1 MVENQKRSIKI
12 VTIVGARPQFI
23 KAAMVT
29 HAIERCN
36 KNAPSNA
43 IRIFEVMVHT
53 GQHFHRNMSD
63 TFFDDFNLAKPKY
76 NLGICNSRHGKMTGK
91 MLEKIETVLYE
102 EHPDLVLVYG
112 DTNSTLAGA
121 LAASKLHIPIGH
133 VEAGLHSFNRQMP
146 EEINR
151 VVADH
156 LSTLLF
162 CPTTRAVENLKAE
175 GITRHVFDVGD
186 VMYDAHLLYE
196 SSLTKQSGILQSLS
210 LAPKRYLM
218 ATIHRAENTDNPDRL
233 RSIFKGLITAA
244 DKMPVII
251 PLHPRTKKALEAEDL
266 LEAISCRLLVID
278 PIGYVEMLSLE
289 KNARLIA
296 TDSGGVQKE
305 AFFCGVPCLIFR
317 DETEWTEL
325 VDSGGSYLVGTDE
338 DRIVTQIEKIL
349 EMPGPLPVAKHMYGE
364 GQSADRIVEIIH
376 DFIST
381 NKGQKETIASAND

>member
-12 VTIVGARPQFI
+12 VTVVGARPQFI
-23 KAAMVT
+23 KAAMVA
-29 HAIERCN
+29 HAIERRN
-36 KNAPSNA
+36 KRALSNA
-43 IRIFEVMVHT
+43 IRTFEVMIHT

-63 TFFDDFNLAKPKY
+63 SFFDDLNLAKSKY
-76 NLGICNSRHGKMTGK
+76 NLGICNSRHGEMTGR

-133 VEAGLHSFNRQMP
+133 VEAGLRSYNRQMP
-146 EEINR
+146 EEVNR

-162 CPTTRAVENLKAE
+162 CPTTKAVDNLKAE
-175 GITRHVFDVGD
+175 GITRHVFHVGD
-186 VMYDAHLLYE
+186 VMYDAHLLVD
-196 SSLTKQSGILQSLS
+196 SSLNKQSGTLQSLN
-210 LAPKRYLM
+210 LEPKCYIM
-218 ATIHRAENTDNPDRL
+218 ATVHRAENTDNSDRL
-233 RSIFKGLITAA
+233 HSIFKGLMKVA
-244 DKMPVII
+244 DKTPVVI
-251 PLHPRTKKALEAEDL
+251 PLHPRTKKALEAENL
-266 LEAISCRLLVID
+266 LETVSCRLHVID

-305 AFFCGVPCLIFR
+305 AFFCEVPCLIFR

-325 VDSGGSYLVGTDE
+325 VDSGGSYLVGADE
-338 DRIVTQIEKIL
+338 DRIVIQTETIL
-349 EMPGPLPVAKHMYGE
+349 EMDGPLPVAKHMFGE
-364 GQSADRIVEIIH
+364 GQSADRIVEILH
-376 DFIST
+376 NFIST
-381 NKGQKETIASAND
+381 YNE